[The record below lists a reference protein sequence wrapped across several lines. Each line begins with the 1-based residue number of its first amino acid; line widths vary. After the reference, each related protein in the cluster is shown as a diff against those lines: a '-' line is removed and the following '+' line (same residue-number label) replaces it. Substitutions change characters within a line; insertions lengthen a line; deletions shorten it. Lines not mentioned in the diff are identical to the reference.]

1 MASIISVDTLQDSA
15 GSNEITTANV
25 KTAFDNRVKAH
36 LNYKGT
42 STNTIRASLN
52 ISSVTDNTTGDYT
65 NNFTNS
71 MASADYTVTCAQG
84 GDGNANEVRVPKIGG
99 SLAASNYSYNTLE
112 VTVAI
117 RDVIYIF
124 HTVHG
129 DLA

>member
-1 MASIISVDTLQDSA
+1 MSTLQVTNIKA
-15 GSNEITTANV
+15 TGETASRAV
-25 KTAFDNRVKAH
+25 SGVAAAWV
-36 LNYKGT
+36 NYKGT
-42 STNTIRASLN
+42 STNTIRDSLN

-71 MASADYTVTCAQG
+71 MSSADYIVTCAQG

-99 SLAASNYSYNTLE
+99 SLASSNYSYNTLQ

-117 RDVIYIF
+117 RDVVYIF
-124 HTVHG
+124 HTIHG